1 MEGRYNRCRLAL
13 LIAPGGVADTVRNL
27 QLQKSEKDMLVVLV
41 GASELDDLIRRKDR
55 NEALK
60 EMHRRAVAAAF
71 NRRNNEETSLE
82 R

>member
-1 MEGRYNRCRLAL
+1 
-13 LIAPGGVADTVRNL
+13 
-27 QLQKSEKDMLVVLV
+27 MLVVLV

-71 NRRNNEETSLE
+71 DRRNNEEASSE